1 MKKWLAILFALIC
14 ISAVGCAKSVR
25 YTEDEIK
32 DYPANIQEQIRK
44 GTIDLGMT
52 KDQVR
57 YAWGAPNS
65 IRVLEPFEG
74 KSREEWLYTEQT
86 TLGVIGTKILFFYD
100 NKLIYVK

>member
-1 MKKWLAILFALIC
+1 LC
-14 ISAVGCAKSVR
+14 ISAVGCTKTVR

-52 KDQVR
+52 KDQAR

-65 IRVLEPFEG
+65 IKILEPYEG
-74 KSREEWLYTEQT
+74 KTREEWIYTEQAT
-86 TLGVIGTKILFFYD
+86 MGVAGAKLLFFFD
-100 NKLIYVK
+100 GKLLYIK